1 MSFIESF
8 VTEHFNPPVNETP
21 FPLTDQ
27 MFDGKEVV
35 VMIENILSNHITYGP
50 KVVEFERAYADFL
63 NVPYAVM
70 VNSGS
75 SANLLA
81 LAVLRNPTREKKIVA
96 GDHII
101 VPAVCWST
109 SVAPI
114 IQLGCVPVYADVSQ
128 NTANIDLDH
137 LETILKRDPR
147 VKAIMAVH
155 VIGAS
160 CDMIRFMEI
169 VHKYDLLVI
178 EDTCESMGSKYN
190 GKYLGTFGNFGTFS
204 MYYSHHMT
212 CGEGGIVTCQTEEDY
227 HLLLCLRAH
236 GWTRHLPNKH
246 EVEQQYPN
254 IDKRFLFINTG
265 FNLRPMSI
273 QAVCASEQL
282 KKLPSFIE
290 ARKYSYT
297 KLYENMKN
305 NQKFDIIC
313 TQADAAW
320 FGFAIVLRKLY
331 WHQLETLKEHLHSL
345 GIEHRPIIS
354 GNMVRQ
360 PFNELYNVQAEASD
374 FIGAEII
381 HQGGLFIG
389 LHSKPLSD
397 SRIDLLTSALLKFDW
412 HPKPRILI
420 TGGSG
425 MLGNALKSS
434 ITDATTLFLSSKD
447 GDLRDLKQTE
457 KLFRTFHPTHV
468 IHAAAD
474 VGGLYKNLNSNFDIG
489 MNNTKMNTNVI
500 KCALKFKVQNLI
512 AISSTC
518 VFPENAC
525 NFDESMI
532 HSGAPHSSNADYAMS
547 KRIMHLHVSKV
558 RESTGY
564 KWNVLVPCNMYGPHD
579 SFCPVNGHVIGSLIG
594 KATSPSPTLEVYGTG
609 KARRQFMYIEDFAR
623 IVSCV
628 IKDPIW
634 FQDLICAPKEE
645 ISIAETA
652 EIVSN
657 LTDKKIE
664 YDKLKSDGQ
673 IKKCAR
679 STNFDALFPEF
690 KWTTVREG
698 IHKTLEWYKQNN

>member
-1 MSFIESF
+1 MSFIEDF
-8 VTEHFNPPVNETP
+8 VAEHYNPSDNDTP

-35 VMIENILSNHITYGP
+35 AMIENILSNHITYGP
-50 KVVEFERAYADFL
+50 KVVEFEKAYAEYL
-63 NVPYAVM
+63 GAPYAVM

-81 LAVLRNPTREKKIVA
+81 MAALLNPTRPVKLSA
-96 GDHII
+96 GDHVA
-101 VPAVCWST
+101 VPSVCWST

-114 IQLGCVPVYADVSQ
+114 LQLGCVPVYVDVSPT
-128 NTANIDLDH
+128 TANIDLDH
-137 LETILKRDPR
+137 LDSILKEDPKI
-147 VKAIMAVH
+147 KAVMAVH

-160 CDMIRFMEI
+160 CDMVRFVDI
-169 VHKYDLLVI
+169 VRKYHLMVI
-178 EDTCESMGSKYN
+178 EDTCESMGSTFE
-190 GKYLGTFGNFGTFS
+190 GKYLGTFGDFGTFS

-212 CGEGGIVTCQTEEDY
+212 CGEGGIVTCQTEDDY

-246 EVEQQYPN
+246 DVEAQYPDM
-254 IDKRFLFINTG
+254 DKRFLFINTG

-282 KKLPSFIE
+282 KKLPKFVE
-290 ARKYSYT
+290 ARKYSYK
-297 KLYENMKN
+297 KLYDGMKN
-305 NQKFDIIC
+305 NQKFDIVRS
-313 TQADAAW
+313 QADAAW

-331 WHQLETLKEHLHSL
+331 WHQLGELKEHLQSL

-354 GNMVRQ
+354 GNMARQ
-360 PFNELYNVQAEASD
+360 PFNKLYNVCADATD

-381 HQGGLFIG
+381 HHGGLFIG

-397 SRIDLLTSALLKFDW
+397 TRIELLTSALLQFNW
-412 HPKPRILI
+412 VRKPRILI

-425 MLGNALKSS
+425 MLGNALKST
-434 ITDATTLFLSSKD
+434 IEDGFFLSSED

-457 KLFRTFHPTHV
+457 KIFRRFHPTHV

-489 MNNTKMNTNVI
+489 MNNIKMNTNVI
-500 KCALKFKVQNLI
+500 KCALKFKVQNLV

-518 VFPENAC
+518 VFPERSDKFN
-525 NFDESMI
+525 ESMI
-532 HSGAPHSSNADYAMS
+532 HTGAPHPSNASYAMS
-547 KRIMHLHVSKV
+547 KRIMHLDIARV
-558 RESTGY
+558 RETAGY

-594 KATSPSPTLEVYGTG
+594 KATSQNSVMQVYGTG
-609 KARRQFMYIEDFAR
+609 KARRQFMYVGDFAR
-623 IVSCV
+623 IVTHV
-628 IKDPIW
+628 IKNPFW

-645 ISIAETA
+645 VSIADSA
-652 EIVSN
+652 QIIAN
-657 LTDKKIE
+657 LTNKAIE
-664 YDKLKSDGQ
+664 YDKTKTDGQ
-673 IKKCAR
+673 LRKYAS
-679 STNFDALFPEF
+679 STNFDSIFPNFEWVPLE
-690 KWTTVREG
+690 KG
-698 IHKTLEWYKQNN
+698 IHLTLNWLRKN